1 MPHYVAPPELKEEG
15 GGKDGSAVARKK
27 DEGGDVV
34 GGPTRDLT
42 KIEGVTL
49 EHQDLDAIGTGGD
62 EAMESAGE
70 SAGDGDEQAGNDDD
84 VESLDD
90 DEDEAVDPTSLAE
103 VGAGD
108 WD

>member
-1 MPHYVAPPELKEEG
+1 
-15 GGKDGSAVARKK
+15 
-27 DEGGDVV
+27 
-34 GGPTRDLT
+34 LT